1 METYEEK
8 TEALSIYFGEFKKIL
23 GERVYSQLQHYDVK
37 LEPRRQHVGDT
48 LIVYGT
54 EQNIYGRC
62 VHFAKDASMDHVILC
77 LFGLVGRMSRDIYE
91 LGIQDNQN
99 AIKKQ
104 LGL

>member
-1 METYEEK
+1 MEGYEEK
-8 TEALSIYFGEFKKIL
+8 TEALSVYFGEFKKML
-23 GERVYSQLQHYDVK
+23 GERVYGQLEYYDVS
-37 LEPRRQHVGDT
+37 LESGRDYGGDS

-62 VHFAKDASMDHVILC
+62 VYIAKDASMDHVILC
-77 LFGLVGRMSRDIYE
+77 LFGLLGRISRDIYE
-91 LGIQDNQN
+91 LGVQDNQN